1 MLQFSCIAINEIN
14 SSTNTDKPEYKPIES
29 TLDAFRICNSMI
41 VGSITCNLLTTKI
54 VHRLVASYNHVLDI
68 KKF

>member
-29 TLDAFRICNSMI
+29 TLDAFRISDGII
-41 VGSITCNLLTTKI
+41 VGSITCNLLTTKM
-54 VHRLVASYNHVLDI
+54 VHRLGTSYNHVLDI